1 MCHDNEEWC
10 KNWRGIDL
18 SVQNWHEEFDE
29 FWPEHST
36 ISKICTLICCFWA
49 KYIMFELKKYRGVIF
64 DGTEY
69 WWEIWRKNDLCFQKW
84 YEKFEK
90 FSPQHLKVSKLR
102 LWWNSFIQSRKC
114 MSLKLTG
121 ELCVITMKS
130 DEKLEEELACQLKID
145 MRNLTN
151 FDLNTRKSQYFAL

>member
-18 SVQNWHEEFDE
+18 SVQKWHEEFDE

-36 ISKICTLICCFWA
+36 ISKICTLIGCFWA

-69 WWEIWRKNDLCFQKW
+69 WWEIWRKNDLR
-84 YEKFEK
+84 
-90 FSPQHLKVSKLR
+90 FSKMIREIWEIFTRALE
-102 LWWNSFIQSRKC
+102 
-114 MSLKLTG
+114 SLKIGTL
-121 ELCVITMKS
+121 
-130 DEKLEEELACQLKID
+130 
-145 MRNLTN
+145 MR
-151 FDLNTRKSQYFAL
+151 FFYPK